1 VPVFSFGEN
10 DVFVQLLPNPEGT
23 TIRKWQNAMKKAL
36 GFTLPIVMGRGVFN
50 YDFGFLPLRKP
61 IVSIGAWPAPFQHAL
76 ERGIHIRRTDANV
89 FGF

>member
-10 DVFVQLLPNPEGT
+10 DVFVQLVPNPEGT

-50 YDFGFLPLRKP
+50 YDFGFLPLRKR
-61 IVSIGAWPAPFQHAL
+61 IVSVGAWPAACHGAR
-76 ERGIHIRRTDANV
+76 ERGIHILAA
-89 FGF
+89 